1 MMSTQISVDIP
12 RNVPAAARAESVIL
26 QFVPPRV
33 RDDAEPAASSQT
45 FGVTTSE
52 AKAEKPDERAAPTE
66 NISLLEGFAQ
76 EFEMQARKVVFHV
89 SVETGDLL
97 IQVVDGETGDIVRQI
112 PPDEVIAFMRRFR
125 EVLGLLLDEKI

>member
-1 MMSTQISVDIP
+1 
-12 RNVPAAARAESVIL
+12 
-26 QFVPPRV
+26 
-33 RDDAEPAASSQT
+33 
-45 FGVTTSE
+45 
-52 AKAEKPDERAAPTE
+52 
-66 NISLLEGFAQ
+66 
-76 EFEMQARKVVFHV
+76 MQARKVVFHV